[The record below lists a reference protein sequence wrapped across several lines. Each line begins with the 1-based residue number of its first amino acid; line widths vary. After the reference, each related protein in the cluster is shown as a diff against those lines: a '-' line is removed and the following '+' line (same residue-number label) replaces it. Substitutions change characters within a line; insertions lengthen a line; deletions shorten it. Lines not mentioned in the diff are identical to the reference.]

1 MPWEEVT
8 GCEYFETWFR
18 VGNPFSFSLL
28 RLVFFFCD
36 AGVEDPLVLNLTN
49 RIVFGVRLRS
59 ASKGAALGAYGPSG
73 SRSKRDDGTGAQW
86 Y

>member
-1 MPWEEVT
+1 VPWEEVT
-8 GCEYFETWFR
+8 GCEYYETRFR
-18 VGNPFSFSLL
+18 VGNPLFLSLL
-28 RLVFFFCD
+28 RLVFFCD

-59 ASKGAALGAYGPSG
+59 ASKGAALGYGPTG

>member
-8 GCEYFETWFR
+8 GCEYYEIRFR
-18 VGNPFSFSLL
+18 VGDPLFFSPAFG
-28 RLVFFFCD
+28 VFRD
-36 AGVEDPLVLNLTN
+36 AGVEDPSVLNLTN

-59 ASKGAALGAYGPSG
+59 ASKGAALGYGPTG